1 MQAVSDIRR
10 LFCQYVSDPSG
21 RLWVFLL
28 LRVDGR
34 PGREKDCRDAAELCA
49 NICPGG
55 RIPDTNEEMG
65 RTEEIY

>member
-1 MQAVSDIRR
+1 MYLIHQVVYGYFFYYG
-10 LFCQYVSDPSG
+10 LMEGP
-21 RLWVFLL
+21 
-28 LRVDGR
+28 
-34 PGREKDCRDAAELCA
+34 KDCRDAAELCA